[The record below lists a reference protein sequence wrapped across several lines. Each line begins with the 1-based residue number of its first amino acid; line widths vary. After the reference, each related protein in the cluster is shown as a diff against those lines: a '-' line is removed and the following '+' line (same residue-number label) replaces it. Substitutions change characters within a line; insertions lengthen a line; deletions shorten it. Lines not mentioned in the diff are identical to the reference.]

1 MSYSRITIS
10 LPEGTLARAE
20 RERRSTGESRS
31 ELFRRALEALF
42 EADRREAAIRSY
54 VESYVAEPETDYEV
68 EQAAA
73 LSGFAFEPEDWRQGQ
88 SERESYDDSGADS
101 GESAEGKG

>member
-54 VESYVAEPETDYEV
+54 VESYVAEPETDTQDDQATDGLQYDLHVSPSLVDPDLSPVV
-68 EQAAA
+68 E
-73 LSGFAFEPEDWRQGQ
+73 
-88 SERESYDDSGADS
+88 ESLASRPQI
-101 GESAEGKG
+101 